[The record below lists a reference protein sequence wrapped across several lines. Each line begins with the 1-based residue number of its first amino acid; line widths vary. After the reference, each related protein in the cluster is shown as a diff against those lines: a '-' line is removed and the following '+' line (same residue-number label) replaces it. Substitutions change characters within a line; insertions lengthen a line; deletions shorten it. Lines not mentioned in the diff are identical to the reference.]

1 MPARRSDPALRPA
14 LRGWHVA
21 ALAAALG
28 LSLGAT
34 SAAAERADRSKPLTI
49 DADKSGTFDLGKKVV
64 TYVGNVVVAQGSL
77 AIRAEHVELRQL
89 ADGRRVATALGV
101 AGRPATFR
109 QKREGLDETIEG
121 TAERIEYDDRS
132 DTVRFV
138 GAAAVRRLR
147 GAATADEI
155 SGGLITYDNLAEI
168 FVVQGRP
175 SGSADG
181 SGRDRVRAIFTPV
194 EDKNSK
200 DDKNHKNGKD
210 NKDVQPAPSA
220 PSSR

>member
-1 MPARRSDPALRPA
+1 MVPGAL
-14 LRGWHVA
+14 
-21 ALAAALG
+21 
-28 LSLGAT
+28 LSAVLLVLPGIAH
-34 SAAAERADRSKPLTI
+34 AERADRTKPLTI
-49 DADKSGTFDLGKKVV
+49 DADKSGTFDLGKKIV

-138 GAAAVRRLR
+138 GTAAVRRLR
-147 GAATADEI
+147 GGTTADEI
-155 SGGLITYDNLAEI
+155 TGALITYDNLNEV
-168 FVVQGRP
+168 FVVQGKP
-175 SGSADG
+175 GGTLDA
-181 SGRDRVRAIFTPV
+181 GRDRVRAVFTPQ
-194 EDKNSK
+194 D
-200 DDKNHKNGKD
+200 GKD
-210 NKDVQPAPSA
+210 AAAPAAPKDKPPAPADSNA
-220 PSSR
+220 PGAPRDKAATPAAPGASPAR